1 MKYSEAMEYT
11 RLLNF
16 DPETAYPESFKRAIA
31 AEEAFQNQMAFEST
45 MGSFVDDVDSLRD
58 ENIEIATEA
67 ANAVGDTLKKIWN
80 WFKNLLTRFKQMVR
94 KIIFKSRAKKNA
106 KMAKKL
112 GSSYDINKG
121 TGAIKYAEGIEL
133 TDDEYEKYNK
143 VFIDLADAG
152 MSVGS
157 LSKTMNAMGLA
168 TLSKRVAAQG
178 DECEKKLSEAMKNP
192 SPDVSVK
199 DLNMMCKKVAQAMK
213 IVTALMNK
221 AVKNGTVQS
230 KEGSEP
236 AEKVPDSDVEVTDKN
251 GNPVK

>member
-45 MGSFVDDVDSLRD
+45 MGSFVDDVDSLRED
-58 ENIEIATEA
+58 NIEIATEA

-94 KIIFKSRAKKNA
+94 KIIFKSRAKKNE
-106 KMAKKL
+106 KMIRNTVSK
-112 GSSYDINKG
+112 KG
-121 TGAIKYAEGIEL
+121 TKPIKEGVVEL
-133 TDDEYEKYNK
+133 SDDEYEKYSK
-143 VFIDLADAG
+143 LFMELTDAG

-157 LSKTMNAMGLA
+157 VSKSMTAIDLA
-168 TLSKRVAAQG
+168 KLSKRVAAQG
-178 DECEKKLSEAMKNP
+178 DECEKQLSDAMKNP

-213 IVTALMNK
+213 IVTVLMNK

-236 AEKVPDSDVEVTDKN
+236 AEKVSDSDVEVTDKN